1 MSNSHMLEVIVILV
15 LLDTALGF
23 LGAIKTHT
31 VRSSI
36 GRLGFTQK
44 LAEILIMLG
53 ISLLVNLDPL
63 HFPEPLLTGLYGGL
77 GLFEITSIIE
87 NMAGLGLNI
96 GWITK
101 YFASV
106 SQPAEDVKVKQ
117 AQATETVESPDVQAQ
132 KLNTK
137 K

>member
-1 MSNSHMLEVIVILV
+1 MTNSNMLVVIVILV

-23 LGAIKTHT
+23 LGALKTHT
-31 VRSSI
+31 VKSSI

-44 LAEILIMLG
+44 LAEILLMLA
-53 ISLLVNLDPL
+53 ISFLVQLDPL

-77 GLFEITSIIE
+77 ALFEITSVIE

-96 GWITK
+96 TWITK

-106 SQPAEDVKVKQ
+106 PDSSEDPKVKQ
-117 AQATETVESPDVQAQ
+117 AETIEKVEAPDVQAQ
-132 KLNTK
+132 KLNIK